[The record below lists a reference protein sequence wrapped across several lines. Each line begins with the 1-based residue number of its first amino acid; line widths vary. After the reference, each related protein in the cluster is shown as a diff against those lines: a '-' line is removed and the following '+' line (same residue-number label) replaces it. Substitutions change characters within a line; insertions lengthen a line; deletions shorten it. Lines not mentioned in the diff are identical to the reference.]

1 MRWKLIILLVLS
13 LLLVIFA
20 VQNYEIV
27 SIQFLFWSFQTS
39 RTIILFGTFIIGVL
53 VGLMA
58 TINPA
63 LQMSLICPV
72 DRLKK

>member
-1 MRWKLIILLVLS
+1 MHWKLIILLALS

-20 VQNYEIV
+20 VQNYEVV

-39 RTIILFGTFIIGVL
+39 RTIVLFGAFIIGVL

-58 TINPA
+58 ILVKGKQPTNK
-63 LQMSLICPV
+63 
-72 DRLKK
+72 DN

>member
-13 LLLVIFA
+13 LFLVIFA
-20 VQNYEIV
+20 VQNYEVV

-39 RTIILFGTFIIGVL
+39 RTIVLFGAFIIGVL

-58 TINPA
+58 ILVKGKQPTNK
-63 LQMSLICPV
+63 
-72 DRLKK
+72 DN

>member
-20 VQNYEIV
+20 VQNYEVV

-39 RTIILFGTFIIGVL
+39 RTIILFGAFFVGVL
-53 VGLMA
+53 VGVIAVLVKGRQSPIK
-58 TINPA
+58 TIN
-63 LQMSLICPV
+63 
-72 DRLKK
+72 KGN

>member
-1 MRWKLIILLVLS
+1 MHWKLIILLVLS

-20 VQNYEIV
+20 VQNYEVV

-39 RTIILFGTFIIGVL
+39 RTIILFGAFIVGVF

-58 TINPA
+58 VLVKGKQLPTKTIN
-63 LQMSLICPV
+63 
-72 DRLKK
+72 KGN

>member
-20 VQNYEIV
+20 VQNYEVV

-39 RTIILFGTFIIGVL
+39 RTIVLFGAFIVGVL
-53 VGLMA
+53 VGSTAVVLKRKQSQKQ
-58 TINPA
+58 TI
-63 LQMSLICPV
+63 
-72 DRLKK
+72 KKGN

>member
-1 MRWKLIILLVLS
+1 MHWKLIILLVLS

-20 VQNYEIV
+20 VQNYEVV

-58 TINPA
+58 LLVRGKQSPIKTIKRGN
-63 LQMSLICPV
+63 
-72 DRLKK
+72 

>member
-1 MRWKLIILLVLS
+1 MHWKLIILLVLS

-20 VQNYEIV
+20 VQNYEVV

-39 RTIILFGTFIIGVL
+39 RTIVLFGAFIIGVL

-58 TINPA
+58 ILVKGKQSSIKTIKRDN
-63 LQMSLICPV
+63 
-72 DRLKK
+72 